1 MVTKIPRFAFEKFPA
16 ADNRL
21 TTQMKSVGE
30 VMAIGR
36 TFQESFQKALRGLE
50 VGVDGMNEKTQDRE
64 ILEKE
69 LGEPGPERIWYVGDA
84 FAAGWT
90 LDEVHNIT
98 KIDKWFLVQ
107 IEEIV
112 KIELELDKHY
122 EAHGD
127 KALSMLDAA
136 TLRALKQGLL

>member
-1 MVTKIPRFAFEKFPA
+1 M
-16 ADNRL
+16 
-21 TTQMKSVGE
+21 
-30 VMAIGR
+30 
-36 TFQESFQKALRGLE
+36 
-50 VGVDGMNEKTQDRE
+50 
-64 ILEKE
+64 
-69 LGEPGPERIWYVGDA
+69 GDA

-136 TLRALKQGLL
+136 TLRALKQRASLTVAWPSCCTPPTRPCAKPARH